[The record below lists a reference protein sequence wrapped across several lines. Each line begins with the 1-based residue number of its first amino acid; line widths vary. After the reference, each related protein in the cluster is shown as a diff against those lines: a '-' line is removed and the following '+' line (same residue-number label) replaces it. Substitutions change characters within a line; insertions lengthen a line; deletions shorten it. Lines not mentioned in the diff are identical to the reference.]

1 MVIDYLTRSPL
12 LATMAANDGCASG
25 YGSIVVVVV
34 VVFLLLL
41 SPAAAAL
48 HSEWEERQS
57 SNPRLARCGIRV

>member
-1 MVIDYLTRSPL
+1 MAIDYLTRSPL

-34 VVFLLLL
+34 VVVFLLLLL

-48 HSEWEERQS
+48 HSE
-57 SNPRLARCGIRV
+57 

>member
-34 VVFLLLL
+34 FLLLL

-48 HSEWEERQS
+48 QS
-57 SNPRLARCGIRV
+57 N

>member
-34 VVFLLLL
+34 FLLLLLLL

-48 HSEWEERQS
+48 HSE
-57 SNPRLARCGIRV
+57 

>member
-34 VVFLLLL
+34 FLLLL

-48 HSEWEERQS
+48 QS
-57 SNPRLARCGIRV
+57 K